1 MTISL
6 LYYAS
11 VGTCENS
18 VFTYNGDYYFYFSHD
33 KQKSERESED
43 IRSFNF

>member
-6 LYYAS
+6 LSLYAS

-18 VFTYNGDYYFYFSHD
+18 VFTYNGDYYFYFSYD
-33 KQKSERESED
+33 KQRERVKT
-43 IRSFNF
+43 